1 MRNHRIEN
9 QVRIITKSSIGDHAV
24 NQKRLKIEQ
33 LSLSHARLKESLLP
47 VLRGNVFHVTT
58 RAGFLGITKDGFI
71 RNNKNGL
78 YTYSFPQ
85 SNRSYARN
93 RGWVSLF
100 DLRTLSEDQVER
112 ALENFYFLNPP
123 YTENNPFFLFLSESL
138 HHKLV
143 PWTHARDEQAWQE
156 MFIPIVEGFYPE
168 DIPITCI
175 SRVVAVRVKQA
186 KTMQSELSKQ
196 IDEAVRT
203 IYTRNLKPL

>member
-1 MRNHRIEN
+1 M
-9 QVRIITKSSIGDHAV
+9 

-58 RAGFLGITKDGFI
+58 RTGFLGVTKDGFI

-85 SNRSYARN
+85 
-93 RGWVSLF
+93 SLF

-175 SRVVAVRVKQA
+175 SRVVAVRVRQA
-186 KTMQSELSKQ
+186 KTMQSELTKQ